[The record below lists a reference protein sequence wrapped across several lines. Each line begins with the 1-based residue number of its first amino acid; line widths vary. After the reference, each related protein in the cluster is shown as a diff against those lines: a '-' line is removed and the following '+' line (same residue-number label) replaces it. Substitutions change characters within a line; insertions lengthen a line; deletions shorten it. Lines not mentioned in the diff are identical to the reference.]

1 MLDRSN
7 QGLELDDFLMS
18 KAEYR
23 IRNEIGR
30 IWILRKTGCGMRI
43 PASGH
48 TWLVG
53 TGLAPGQQ
61 VPQPEVLPLPP
72 LHPSPSV
79 P

>member
-1 MLDRSN
+1 MDRSN
-7 QGLELDDFLMS
+7 QGLELGDFLMS

-30 IWILRKTGCGMRI
+30 IFWI

-72 LHPSPSV
+72 LHPSPSGSIILRFAIKM
-79 P
+79 